1 MTKRLKKLKDNF
13 KVKIVP
19 SIIVT
24 VCAIVLI
31 SGARYIYA
39 AWDTPAKSSGNTLL
53 SADWN
58 ALVTYVKTMKTD
70 ISTLQTNM
78 TTLSNR
84 ITTLENKTGSMGTI
98 LAMGQMKMSDGTT
111 GTVHCRTVTY
121 NSWDRTRVV
130 PSGTLFYPAA
140 SGWGWSHWNVFF
152 KNVQNTSAVMCIDS
166 GNGWSGDPGQEYAQ
180 YIIYGY

>member
-1 MTKRLKKLKDNF
+1 MTKRFKKLKDNF

-31 SGARYIYA
+31 SGAHYLYA

-58 ALVTYVKTMKTD
+58 ALVIYVKTMKTD
-70 ISTLQTNM
+70 ISTLQTSM

-84 ITTLENKTGSMGTI
+84 ITTLENKAAAWPTGSYCIIMALG
-98 LAMGQMKMSDGTT
+98 AGS
-111 GTVHCRTVTY
+111 C
-121 NSWDRTRVV
+121 
-130 PSGTLFYPAA
+130 PSGFNAVNPRRAPAGNLGA
-140 SGWGWSHWNVFF
+140 ESGFIAGG
-152 KNVQNTSAVMCIDS
+152 NTSSLANTAVTWGMA
-166 GNGWSGDPGQEYAQ
+166 NTDPVNYQVWAWCCK
-180 YIIYGY
+180 